1 VYLYSTHFLCIC
13 ATQAL
18 ASAQVQLNE
27 RSDELVIRTRR
38 VKNLEQQLED
48 VEEAHKYVALFF
60 FLVCIS
66 LAPRLLVCISLP
78 TRHEQG
84 CGRGAQVCVSIHLSS
99 CLFASLL
106 QRGMVKG
113 VKECP
118 GGVHKYTQ
126 QLKHTCSLTDTH
138 THRGT
143 DINRTHQHKHTHK
156 CACAHTRTHTNMR
169 SHKTAH
175 MRSTATYTHIQ
186 IHAYTNAHM
195 HTQGSWCMPTCYRG
209 GGGGAEH
216 APDHMAAQTH
226 IHIHAH
232 TRTHTHTKQTCTH
245 THICTHRGAGA
256 CIRALE
262 EEVEELNTRL
272 IMWQQKH
279 THIQIHAHTQAHTQ
293 KQTCTHTHI
302 CTHRGAEHAP
312 DHVAAQTPPPTH
324 TPTPTHTRTHSQK
337 CTHRGAGASVRA
349 LEEEVEELNTCLIIW
364 QHKHTHIHAHTNTNT
379 HAPTQMHTQGSWC
392 TCTCS
397 RGGGGG
403 AEHAPDHMAA
413 QTYTHARTHTQTQTR
428 MHSHKCTHTHTHSHE
443 CTHRGAGARVR
454 ALEEEVEE
462 LNTRLIM

>member
-1 VYLYSTHFLCIC
+1 MYSTHFLCIC

-272 IMWQQKH
+272 IMWQH
-279 THIQIHAHTQAHTQ
+279 NHGHDPMIH
-293 KQTCTHTHI
+293 
-302 CTHRGAEHAP
+302 
-312 DHVAAQTPPPTH
+312 
-324 TPTPTHTRTHSQK
+324 S
-337 CTHRGAGASVRA
+337 S
-349 LEEEVEELNTCLIIW
+349 
-364 QHKHTHIHAHTNTNT
+364 
-379 HAPTQMHTQGSWC
+379 
-392 TCTCS
+392 
-397 RGGGGG
+397 GGG
-403 AEHAPDHMAA
+403 AAA
-413 QTYTHARTHTQTQTR
+413 GMGADKVSARTSESGMVSIQHTLDVCVRVHVWIYLYTQITPYTHTQV
-428 MHSHKCTHTHTHSHE
+428 THTQ
-443 CTHRGAGARVR
+443 
-454 ALEEEVEE
+454 
-462 LNTRLIM
+462 RLKCVSSVGN